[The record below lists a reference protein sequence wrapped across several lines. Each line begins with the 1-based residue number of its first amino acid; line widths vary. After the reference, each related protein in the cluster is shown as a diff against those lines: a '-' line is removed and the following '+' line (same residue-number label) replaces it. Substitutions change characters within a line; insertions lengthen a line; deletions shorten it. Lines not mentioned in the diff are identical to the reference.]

1 MVYFINS
8 LLIDSI
14 VWEYTMLVFLEIECY
29 MQWDPG
35 IHHLGDCS
43 AFWKCDPAVTV
54 AIGISTCE
62 LSFEWQWHLA
72 RLYFRDKLY
81 CIADGWRMQM
91 CFPGKL
97 DIATFLVSNQTSEK
111 LTCVPGR
118 FIDWPYMQ
126 HYFSYEEWHVCENS
140 GDDAYANQA
149 VAMAT
154 WRMPLNL
161 LLAVV
166 GDSLLLSQMRGSH
179 FELSWNP
186 AVHLVTLELLTTSTN
201 VHLREIIMIALQ
213 CPFTIKY
220 MSLLVHLQGDL
231 CLVSDEFPLQLRMT
245 QSLIQDGLQAHSSR
259 FSYFFTWGQENEI
272 TNNDNCMIVIWRRK
286 FVCLCWSSKV
296 WNLHAIAWGQA
307 MFFLGVVLSYP
318 VSWEI

>member
-14 VWEYTMLVFLEIECY
+14 VWEYTMLEFLEIECY

-43 AFWKCDPAVTV
+43 AFWKCDLAVT
-54 AIGISTCE
+54 IGINTCE

-72 RLYFRDKLY
+72 RLYFQDKLY
-81 CIADGWRMQM
+81 CIADGWRMQI

-166 GDSLLLSQMRGSH
+166 GDSLLLSQMCGSH

-213 CPFTIKY
+213 WPFTIKY

-231 CLVSDEFPLQLRMT
+231 CVVSDEFPLQLRMT
-245 QSLIQDGLQAHSSR
+245 QSLI
-259 FSYFFTWGQENEI
+259 
-272 TNNDNCMIVIWRRK
+272 
-286 FVCLCWSSKV
+286 
-296 WNLHAIAWGQA
+296 
-307 MFFLGVVLSYP
+307 
-318 VSWEI
+318 